1 MLVYSPGGMLEVP
14 PDTPH
19 SGTLLIGIAKPIPV
33 IRDMD
38 LIRRLFYQA
47 LCTRTIWVSGC
58 LGFGSPDTQPFCQF
72 LKLVFRMEGFAHTSI
87 HDHFSSFF
95 YYSWFRDQ

>member
-19 SGTLLIGIAKPIPV
+19 SGTLLIGIAKPIPI

-38 LIRRLFYQA
+38 LIRRLFSQA

-58 LGFGSPDTQPFCQF
+58 LGFGSPDTLFFCQF
-72 LKLVFRMEGFAHTSI
+72 LKLVF
-87 HDHFSSFF
+87 
-95 YYSWFRDQ
+95 

>member
-1 MLVYSPGGMLEVP
+1 MLVYSPGSMLDVP

-19 SGTLLIGIAKPIPV
+19 PGTLLIGIAKPIPI

-38 LIRRLFYQA
+38 LIRRLFSQA

-58 LGFGSPDTQPFCQF
+58 LGFGSPDTQLFCQF
-72 LKLVFRMEGFAHTSI
+72 LKLVF
-87 HDHFSSFF
+87 
-95 YYSWFRDQ
+95 